1 MQSWE
6 GKLSLAD
13 TARVC
18 CVGLDCFYWSAG
30 GNESAFLQ
38 WVRFRMVA
46 VEDLSDGLES
56 SMRGH
61 GRGASGCPGL
71 PAIVCGVLY
80 ICMSI
85 RRVESIA

>member
-6 GKLSLAD
+6 GELSLAD

-61 GRGASGCPGL
+61 GGGAQGFLQHPKFGM
-71 PAIVCGVLY
+71 
-80 ICMSI
+80 ICYNTHNK
-85 RRVESIA
+85 